1 MSTTVYGNQPHRS
14 IKKDVI
20 SSTKKTYGLGYPLV
34 DRGYFA
40 KQSGVELVRNN
51 LNQLLKTVRGER
63 VMLPNFGTNLP
74 YYLFEPLDR
83 QLFLSIRQ
91 DILETITRYAPGVEV
106 QKLTV
111 IPNDQVNLEGVQGLN
126 ISLTVKLTELNDQIL
141 DFTVSI
147 I

>member
-1 MSTTVYGNQPHRS
+1 MSTTVYGNQPHRGL
-14 IKKDVI
+14 KKDVI
-20 SSTKKTYGLGYPLV
+20 SSTKKIYGLGYPLSES
-34 DRGYFA
+34 GYFA
-40 KQSGVELVRNN
+40 KQAGLELVKNN
-51 LNQLLKTVRGER
+51 LNQLIKTVKGER

-91 DILETITRYAPGVEV
+91 DILDTITRYAPGVEV
-106 QKLTV
+106 QKLSV
-111 IPNDQVNLEGVQGLN
+111 IPNDQVNLEGVQGIN

>member
-1 MSTTVYGNQPHRS
+1 MSTVVYGNVPHRS
-14 IKKDVI
+14 IKKDII
-20 SSTKKTYGLGYPLV
+20 SSTKKTYGLCYPLK
-34 DRGYFA
+34 DTGYLS

-51 LNQLLKTVRGER
+51 LNQLLKTVKGER

-91 DILETITRYAPGVEV
+91 DILEAINRYAQAVEV

-111 IPNDQVNLEGVQGLN
+111 LPNDQVNLEGTQGLD
-126 ISLTVKLTELNDQIL
+126 ISLKVKLTELNDQIL

>member
-1 MSTTVYGNQPHRS
+1 MSTTVYGNVPHRS

-20 SSTKKTYGLGYPLV
+20 STTKKVYGLGYPLKST
-34 DRGYFA
+34 GYFA
-40 KQSGVELVRNN
+40 KQSGVELVKNN

-74 YYLFEPLDR
+74 FYLFEPLDR
-83 QLFLSIRQ
+83 QLFTTIKQ
-91 DILETITRYAPGVEV
+91 EILDSITRYGQGVQV
-106 QKLTV
+106 LKLSV
-111 IPNDQVNLEGVQGLN
+111 IPNDQINLEGVQGLN
-126 ISLTVKLTELNDQIL
+126 ITLSVKLTELDNQIL

>member
-14 IKKDVI
+14 LKKDI
-20 SSTKKTYGLGYPLV
+20 TSTTRKTYGLGYPLA
-34 DRGYFA
+34 DSGYFA

-51 LNQLLKTVRGER
+51 LNQLLKTVKGER

-91 DILETITRYAPGVEV
+91 DILEAINRYGQGVEV

-111 IPNDQVNLEGVQGLN
+111 LPNDQITVEGVQGLN

>member
-1 MSTTVYGNQPHRS
+1 MSTIVYGNQPHRS
-14 IKKDVI
+14 LKKEII
-20 SSTKKTYGLGYPLV
+20 STNRKTYGLGYPLV
-34 DRGYFA
+34 GSGYFA

-51 LNQLLKTVRGER
+51 LNQLLKTIKGER

-91 DILETITRYAPGVEV
+91 DILEAISRYGQGVEV

-111 IPNDQVNLEGVQGLN
+111 LPNDQITLEGVQGLN
-126 ISLTVKLTELNDQIL
+126 ISLTVKLIELNDQIL

-147 I
+147 N